1 MTSNQTREIN
11 IKLLDLRI
19 YKKKKK
25 KKKKVLCVDSQNNQF
40 LRVTSEFEQRRRC
53 DRQANLK
60 EKEMDS
66 YLGVTDFIYFS
77 LPF

>member
-25 KKKKVLCVDSQNNQF
+25 KKKKFCVLIPKIINSCVWR
-40 LRVTSEFEQRRRC
+40 LPL
-53 DRQANLK
+53 NLNSGGAAIDK
-60 EKEMDS
+60 R
-66 YLGVTDFIYFS
+66 I
-77 LPF
+77 

>member
-11 IKLLDLRI
+11 IITRPQDLQEEEE
-19 YKKKKK
+19 
-25 KKKKVLCVDSQNNQF
+25 KKKVLCVDSQNNQF

-60 EKEMDS
+60 EKRD
-66 YLGVTDFIYFS
+66 G
-77 LPF
+77 